1 MGSLNDGAKR
11 SVAELSQVA
20 IGYSE
25 GPNHGP
31 PLLLIH
37 GLTVRR
43 ESFAPVAVEL
53 MKNFHVFAIDQR
65 GHGQSGHPD
74 TGYTLTNY
82 SNDAAEFIE
91 KVIGK
96 NSLIWGHSAGAGTA
110 IVTAHRY
117 PDRVGALIAEDPP
130 ILRTSRGIP
139 DDSFILEILP
149 QWAEYVRRNP
159 TISELEKLLVSNEII
174 EEMGA
179 EVIRYFAE
187 SLAQVDART
196 IDAALSGEAISVH
209 HPMDSLRSVQCRAL
223 LMQADPSLGGIIPDD
238 YLEGLLPLPGNW
250 THKRYSGLGHEI
262 HASDPETVARDAIE
276 FLQSVG

>member
-1 MGSLNDGAKR
+1 MDSLFDGATR
-11 SVAELSQVA
+11 SYAELSQTT

-37 GLTVRR
+37 GLTARR
-43 ESFAPVAVEL
+43 ESFAPVTAEL
-53 MKNFHVFAIDQR
+53 MKKFHVFAIDQR

-74 TGYTLTNY
+74 TGYTFTNY

-91 KVIGK
+91 KVIGE
-96 NSLIWGHSAGAGTA
+96 NSLIWGHSLGAGTA

-139 DDSFILEILP
+139 DDSFLLEILP
-149 QWAEYVRRNP
+149 QWAEYVRRKP

-174 EEMGA
+174 EEMGT

-209 HPMDSLRSVQCRAL
+209 HPMDSLFNVQCRSL
-223 LMQADPSLGGIIPDD
+223 LMQADPGLGGIIPDD
-238 YLEGLLPLPGNW
+238 FLENLLPLPPNW
-250 THKRYSGLGHEI
+250 SLIRYAGHGHDIHK
-262 HASDPETVARDAIE
+262 SDPVTVARDAIE
-276 FLQSVG
+276 FFESVG